1 MIKRINVICS
11 PKIKDIFV
19 TALRNYIEVAFPAD
33 SADCALVARESLFDA
48 ITEFEAEYV
57 LNQGRQA
64 SYNKRLRAMVKEGIG
79 LHYRLAAADLGHE
92 CPQECRLM
100 LEVVEGVPHTDA
112 ELASARSGDRRVQS
126 PLTQTE

>member
-1 MIKRINVICS
+1 MVKRIDIICS

-48 ITEFEAEYV
+48 VTEFEAEYV
-57 LNQGRQA
+57 QNQGRQA
-64 SYNKRLRAMVKEGIG
+64 SYNKRLRAMVKEGIS
-79 LHYRLAAADLGHE
+79 LHYRLAEADQGHE
-92 CPQECRLM
+92 CPQECSLM

-112 ELASARSGDRRVQS
+112 ELESARNADRMAQS
-126 PLTQTE
+126 TSTQT